1 MLGIDL
7 SSIDFTLTPG
17 QIVFALVFGYIL
29 TFIINQ
35 IMRIAEGF
43 RIASTEFSY
52 SADNI
57 NAITRRCYS
66 LFPQE
71 ILDFNGIQYKRGMK
85 VRITTFQNKTFEG
98 EFIGSN
104 KDRDMLCIITKNHI
118 VAHEI
123 QNIETM
129 QISEM

>member
-1 MLGIDL
+1 MLGIDF
-7 SSIDFTLTPG
+7 SAIDFTLTPG
-17 QIVFALVFGYIL
+17 QVIFALVFGYIL
-29 TFIINQ
+29 TVIINQ
-35 IMRIAEGF
+35 IMRIADMF

-52 SADNI
+52 NSENI
-57 NAITRRCYS
+57 SAITKRCYS

-71 ILDFNGIQYKRGMK
+71 ILDFNGTRYKRGMR